1 MNILD
6 PKLDVFLNKIFNTI
20 IAYEENAC
28 RDISDGDLSLKEI
41 RYIESANI
49 LGKNGNNTS
58 AKIANY
64 LFITPSTL
72 SIMTKKL
79 EEKGYLKKIKSTS
92 DQRVNYIIPTD
103 RGVKIITYHQAY
115 HSKLFNMIF
124 ENSTEEEQKGLI
136 HILKMI
142 EHYFNGEVSMRPH
155 EVENLSNEKE

>member
-20 IAYEENAC
+20 IAYEDNAC
-28 RDISDGDLSLKEI
+28 RDISDGALSLKEI
-41 RYIESANI
+41 RCIESAD
-49 LGKNGNNTS
+49 LLSKHSGNTS

-72 SIMTKKL
+72 SIMTKRL
-79 EEKGYLKKIKSTS
+79 EEKGFIKRIRSTS
-92 DQRVNYIIPTD
+92 DQRVNYIVPTEK
-103 RGVKIITYHQAY
+103 GQKIITYHKAY

-124 ENSTEEEQKGLI
+124 ENSTVEEQKGLI

-142 EHYFNGEVSMRPH
+142 EQYFNGEVPMKSF
-155 EVENLSNEKE
+155 ESTISEENN